1 MLVLHNN
8 LMIAIVNDGQSKR
21 FMSIAKEAGAGGGTV
36 IPAKGTASSN
46 FLRVLGLGNK
56 SKEMILIVIDKQ
68 KADSIVQAVRKDGKI
83 QGVAAL
89 LGSAKENEMTTKW
102 KMITIIVN
110 TGYADDIMDAA
121 RKAGAHGGT
130 ITHARG
136 TGTEED
142 AKFLGVQIVP
152 EKEMIFILCAADD
165 CDKIVE
171 AVSSLKCLD
180 EPGIGII
187 YTQDV
192 VDFKNLDPQK

>member
-121 RKAGAHGGT
+121 RKAGARGGT

-136 TGTEED
+136 TGTPED

-152 EKEMIFILCAADD
+152 EKEMILILSAAEQT
-165 CDKIVE
+165 DKIVKAISE
-171 AVSSLKCLD
+171 LKCLD

-187 YTQDV
+187 YIQDV
-192 VDFKNLDPQK
+192 TDFNNLDPQK